1 MSPKHKFVKSLK
13 SIFSQIFFFFTNI
26 WLLVVLLLFLMFF
39 LIVGSF
45 LPMDLITAA
54 ETNSFYAFLVKLGF
68 GDFFHSAVFAGLLVL
83 MWLNLTACT
92 IKRMLK
98 LPVTWYYVG
107 THLGHV
113 GLVLVLL
120 GGFISQFWGWKQ
132 EEVFFMHQTK
142 SITKGGIELRAND
155 FQIETFPDGAI
166 KAFIGDVSVLE
177 KGQERIRKKILVNQP
192 LVYKGMYIYQAAYGN
207 AWDYFD
213 RLDLSI
219 VARGTGKVIAHV
231 KNIPFQKK
239 VFIPALGQFIEI
251 DAFYSDF
258 RFDGDSGK
266 PSNASFQ
273 HNNPVFHANFYKNG
287 QVVLKQYILSKF
299 PELRMSQSPYD
310 LLVDHY
316 ESPRFTGLLIKK
328 DPGMLTVWLGFVVL
342 VTGLAISCYFPR
354 KTYKMKSVRDPQE

>member
-1 MSPKHKFVKSLK
+1 MIQVFW
-13 SIFSQIFFFFTNI
+13 FFTNI
-26 WLLVVLLLFLMFF
+26 WLLVVLLLFLLFF
-39 LIVGSF
+39 LVAGSF
-45 LPMDLITAA
+45 LPMDLIAAA
-54 ETNSFYAFLVKLGF
+54 EHNSFFALLVKLGF

-120 GGFISQFWGWKQ
+120 GGFVSQFWGWKQ
-132 EEVFFMHQTK
+132 EEVFFLNQTK
-142 SITKGGIELRAND
+142 TVLKGGFDLRAND

-177 KGQERIRKKILVNQP
+177 NGREVVRKKILVNKP
-192 LVYKGMYIYQAAYGN
+192 LVYRGAYIYQAAYGN
-207 AWDYFD
+207 AWDYFE
-213 RLDLSI
+213 RLDIAILSR
-219 VARGTGKVIAHV
+219 ATGKFLARV

-239 VFIPALGQFIEI
+239 VFIPAIGCFIEV
-251 DAFYSDF
+251 DAFYADF
-258 RFDGDSGK
+258 RFDAESGT

-273 HNNPVFHANFYKNG
+273 HNNPVFHANFYKDG
-287 QVVLKQYILSKF
+287 ELAFKQYLLTKF

-310 LLVDHY
+310 VMVEHY

-328 DPGMLTVWLGFVVL
+328 DPGMLTVWLGFLVL
-342 VTGLAISCYFPR
+342 VIGLAISCYFPR
-354 KTYKMKSVRDPQE
+354 KTYKMKSVRDPLE